1 MTIPF
6 NNNRLLQLLFVV
18 FISFSSVLAQDT
30 NVVIDSI
37 AVQKGEQ
44 IFKANCTACHV
55 MGDKKL
61 IGPGLLGVTDRRTKE
76 WLKKWINSSS
86 DFIASGDADAIAIY
100 EEYNKVAMPSYYFED
115 TDYEAVYAYL
125 QNPPLPKVIA
135 DAGDLLVSE
144 DEGFNIS
151 TQLMFIALFLL
162 LLVYVLTSLKNKL
175 KDSLAQDTET
185 ITQTLVNQFNLFIS
199 NNRNIVFV
207 AFACFIVVVKFGY
220 DSLSSVGI
228 YTKYQPEQPIAF
240 SHKVHAGENGVD
252 CNYCH
257 SSARKSKHSG
267 IPSANVCMNCH
278 TYINEG
284 TITGTTEISKIYEAV
299 GFDPDSR
306 TYISGYE
313 QKPIKWVRI
322 HNLPD
327 LAYFN
332 HSQHVVAGKVECKTC
347 HGPIE
352 EMDVVYQHAEL
363 TMGWCIECH
372 RTTEVAME
380 GNEYYTELHEQL
392 KEKYKGQKI
401 TVDKIGGI
409 ECGKCH
415 Y

>member
-1 MTIPF
+1 MMIPF
-6 NNNRLLQLLFVV
+6 INNRLPLLIVFV
-18 FISFSSVLAQDT
+18 FIFFSTAFSQDAPVVVDSAAVL
-30 NVVIDSI
+30 
-37 AVQKGEQ
+37 KGEQ
-44 IFKANCTACHV
+44 IFKANCTSCHV

-115 TDYEAVYAYL
+115 ADYEAVYAYL
-125 QNPPLPKVIA
+125 KNPPVKVEVL
-135 DAGDLLVSE
+135 DTGDLLAAE
-144 DEGFNIS
+144 DEGVKTS
-151 TQLMFIALFLL
+151 TQLMFIGLFLL
-162 LLVYVLTSLKNKL
+162 LLVYLLTSLKNKL
-175 KDSLAQDTET
+175 KASLKQETET
-185 ITQTLVNQFNLFIS
+185 ISETLFNQFNLFIS
-199 NNRNIVFV
+199 NNRNVVFV
-207 AFACFIVVVKFGY
+207 VVASFIVVVKFSF
-220 DSLSSVGI
+220 DTLSGVGV

-257 SSARKSKHSG
+257 TSARKSKHSG

-299 GFDPDSR
+299 GFDPDSK
-306 TYISGYE
+306 TYIEGYE
-313 QKPIKWVRI
+313 QQPIKWVRI

-327 LAYFN
+327 LSYFN
-332 HSQHVVAGKVECKTC
+332 HSQHVVAGKVECQTC

-363 TMGWCIECH
+363 TMGWCIDCH

-380 GNEYYTELHEQL
+380 GNEYYTELHAQL

>member
-1 MTIPF
+1 MIPF
-6 NNNRLLQLLFVV
+6 INNRLPLIIVFV
-18 FISFSSVLAQDT
+18 FIFFSTAFSQDAPVVVDSAAVL
-30 NVVIDSI
+30 
-37 AVQKGEQ
+37 KGEQ
-44 IFKANCTACHV
+44 IFKANCTSCHV

-61 IGPGLLGVTDRRTKE
+61 IGPGLLVVTERRTKE

-115 TDYEAVYAYL
+115 ADYEAVYAYL
-125 QNPPLPKVIA
+125 KNPPVKVEVL
-135 DAGDLLVSE
+135 DTGDLLAAE
-144 DEGFNIS
+144 DEGVKTS
-151 TQLMFIALFLL
+151 TQLMFIGLFLL
-162 LLVYVLTSLKNKL
+162 LLVYLLTSLKNKL
-175 KDSLAQDTET
+175 KASLKQETET
-185 ITQTLVNQFNLFIS
+185 ISETLFNQFNLFIS
-199 NNRNIVFV
+199 NNRNVVFV
-207 AFACFIVVVKFGY
+207 VVASFIVVVKFSF
-220 DSLSSVGI
+220 DTLSGVGV

-257 SSARKSKHSG
+257 TSARKSKHSG

-299 GFDPDSR
+299 GFDPDSK
-306 TYISGYE
+306 TYIEGYE
-313 QKPIKWVRI
+313 QQPIKWVRI

-327 LAYFN
+327 LSYFN
-332 HSQHVVAGKVECKTC
+332 HSQHVVAGKVECQTC

-363 TMGWCIECH
+363 TMGWCIDCH

-380 GNEYYTELHEQL
+380 GNEYYTELHAQL

>member
-6 NNNRLLQLLFVV
+6 NNNRLLQLLFIV

-144 DEGFNIS
+144 DEGLNIS

-252 CNYCH
+252 CNY
-257 SSARKSKHSG
+257 
-267 IPSANVCMNCH
+267 
-278 TYINEG
+278 
-284 TITGTTEISKIYEAV
+284 
-299 GFDPDSR
+299 
-306 TYISGYE
+306 
-313 QKPIKWVRI
+313 
-322 HNLPD
+322 
-327 LAYFN
+327 
-332 HSQHVVAGKVECKTC
+332 
-347 HGPIE
+347 
-352 EMDVVYQHAEL
+352 
-363 TMGWCIECH
+363 
-372 RTTEVAME
+372 
-380 GNEYYTELHEQL
+380 
-392 KEKYKGQKI
+392 
-401 TVDKIGGI
+401 
-409 ECGKCH
+409 
-415 Y
+415 

>member
-1 MTIPF
+1 MIPF
-6 NNNRLLQLLFVV
+6 INNRLALITVFV
-18 FISFSSVLAQDT
+18 FIFFSTAFSQDAPVVVDSAAVL
-30 NVVIDSI
+30 
-37 AVQKGEQ
+37 KGEQ
-44 IFKANCTACHV
+44 IFKANCTSCHV

-61 IGPGLLGVTDRRTKE
+61 IGPGLLGVTERRTKE

-115 TDYEAVYAYL
+115 ADYEAVYAYL
-125 QNPPLPKVIA
+125 KNPPVKVEVL
-135 DAGDLLVSE
+135 DTGDLLAAE
-144 DEGFNIS
+144 DEGVKTS
-151 TQLMFIALFLL
+151 TQLMFIGLFLL
-162 LLVYVLTSLKNKL
+162 LLVYLLTSLKNKL
-175 KDSLAQDTET
+175 KASLKQETET
-185 ITQTLVNQFNLFIS
+185 ISETLFNQFNLFIS
-199 NNRNIVFV
+199 NNRNVVFV
-207 AFACFIVVVKFGY
+207 VVASFIVVVKFSF
-220 DSLSSVGI
+220 DTLSGVGV

-257 SSARKSKHSG
+257 TSARKSKHSG

-299 GFDPDSR
+299 GFDPDSK
-306 TYISGYE
+306 TYIEGYE
-313 QKPIKWVRI
+313 QQPIKWVRI

-327 LAYFN
+327 LSYFN
-332 HSQHVVAGKVECKTC
+332 HSQHVVAGKVECQTC

-363 TMGWCIECH
+363 TMGWCIDCH

-380 GNEYYTELHEQL
+380 GNEYYTELHAQL
-392 KEKYKGQKI
+392 KEKYKGQKNY
-401 TVDKIGGI
+401 
-409 ECGKCH
+409 CG
-415 Y
+415 